1 MYYYVILALQAYC
14 IYHLI
19 KNRNPYYWIF
29 LIIFLP
35 FIGCLIY
42 LITQVYNKR
51 DAEKVTSEIVTLINP
66 TKRIKDLE
74 RKLEFSETFQNRI
87 NLADAYLANK
97 EYQKAITNYELALD
111 SDYQNDFYVI
121 KSLIACYYNIES
133 YKEVIR
139 YSEKIIEHPEFKKSK
154 MPFFYGLALEK
165 LERVE
170 EPETQLRAIDVRYSN
185 YDERLV
191 LAKFLMT
198 KNKTEDAKEILNE
211 ISIESEHMTKMNKKI
226 YRATISEVQRLLGSL

>member
-74 RKLEFSETFQNRI
+74 KKLEFSETFQNRM
-87 NLADAYLANK
+87 NLADAYLGNK
-97 EYQKAITNYELALD
+97 DYQKAITNYELALD

-121 KSLIACYYNIES
+121 QNLITCYYNTES

-139 YSEKIIEHPEFKKSK
+139 YSEKIIAHPEFKKSK
-154 MPFFYGLALEK
+154 MPFFYGLALEQ

-170 EPETQLRAIDVRYSN
+170 EAETQLRVMDVRYSN

-191 LAKFLMT
+191 LAKFLMA

-211 ISIESEHMTKMNKKI
+211 IKIESEHMTKMNKKI
-226 YRATISEVQRLLGSL
+226 YRATINEVERLLSSL

>member
-14 IYHLI
+14 IFHLI

-42 LITQVYNKR
+42 LITQVYTKR

-74 RKLEFSETFQNRI
+74 KKLEFSETFQNRI
-87 NLADAYLANK
+87 NLADAYLGNK
-97 EYQKAITNYELALD
+97 DYQKAITYYELALD

-121 KSLIACYYNIES
+121 QNLIICYYNTES
-133 YKEVIR
+133 YPEVIR
-139 YSEKIIEHPEFKKSK
+139 YSEKIMVHPEFKKSK
-154 MPFFYGLALEK
+154 MPFFYGLALEQ

-170 EPETQLRAIDVRYSN
+170 EAETQLRVIDVRYSN

-191 LAKFLMT
+191 LAKFLIA

-211 ISIESEHMTKMNKKI
+211 IRIESEHMTKRNKKI
-226 YRATISEVQRLLGSL
+226 YRATINEVERLLGSL